1 MDSIV
6 GKVFARVVISRLQ
19 VLADGVHPE
28 SQCGFIRSGRS
39 TINMIFSVRQL
50 QEKCKEQ
57 QQPLYLASIDLT
69 KAFDL
74 VSCSGLFKLLQRIDC
89 LPTLLSIITSF
100 HTTMLSTVSFNGS
113 MSQPFEIRGGVKQGC
128 VLAPALFSI
137 YFSLLLTYAF
147 QASTNGIY
155 MHTRHD
161 GKLFNLAHLKA
172 KTEITRVLIRELLF
186 ADDAT
191 FASHTEDGL
200 QRLMASFSQAC
211 GEFGLT
217 MISIK
222 KTEVMAQDTTST
234 PVIKILDSTLAVV
247 DKFKYLGSLMSNNL
261 SLDGKINGK
270 AATVMSKLNNRVWS
284 NKNLTL
290 QTKIKV
296 YQACVL
302 STLPYGSETW
312 TTYTKQEN

>member
-100 HTTMLSTVSFNGS
+100 HTTMLSTQLAS
-113 MSQPFEIRGGVKQGC
+113 MAACPNLLRSEAESSKAVCLHQPSLV
-128 VLAPALFSI
+128 
-137 YFSLLLTYAF
+137 YFSPSFWPMPSKHPPMGFTC
-147 QASTNGIY
+147 TPG
-155 MHTRHD
+155 M
-161 GKLFNLAHLKA
+161 
-172 KTEITRVLIRELLF
+172 
-186 ADDAT
+186 
-191 FASHTEDGL
+191 
-200 QRLMASFSQAC
+200 MANC
-211 GEFGLT
+211 
-217 MISIK
+217 SI
-222 KTEVMAQDTTST
+222 
-234 PVIKILDSTLAVV
+234 
-247 DKFKYLGSLMSNNL
+247 
-261 SLDGKINGK
+261 
-270 AATVMSKLNNRVWS
+270 
-284 NKNLTL
+284 
-290 QTKIKV
+290 
-296 YQACVL
+296 
-302 STLPYGSETW
+302 
-312 TTYTKQEN
+312 